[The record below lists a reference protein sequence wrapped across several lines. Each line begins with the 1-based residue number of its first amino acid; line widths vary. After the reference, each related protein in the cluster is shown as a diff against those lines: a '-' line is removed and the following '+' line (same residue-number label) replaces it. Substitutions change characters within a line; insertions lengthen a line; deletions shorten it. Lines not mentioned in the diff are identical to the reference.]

1 MFKEIIGNEKM
12 MNLVNWL
19 LCHPDKE
26 YSAMVM
32 GMATG
37 LKNPAQFVHYLVILD
52 ECGMVNVRQ
61 DKEEMIL
68 YVSLNKNNELTQ
80 AFVDIRDL
88 IEEKIT
94 SSELAM
100 DAIERAKSFNDLSD
114 IELSDIKEALDD
126 DDKEEIINKIKN
138 YDKLDEDNP
147 NEFFIKSKIA
157 KIDAEGN
164 LENFISFIE
173 NL

>member
-26 YSAMVM
+26 YSAMVI

-37 LKNPAQFVHYLVILD
+37 LKSPSQFVHYLVILD
-52 ECGMVNVRQ
+52 ECGVVNVRQ
-61 DKEEMIL
+61 DREEMIL
-68 YVSLNKNNELTQ
+68 YVSLNRNSALTQ
-80 AFVDIRDL
+80 AFADIRDL
-88 IEEKIT
+88 IEEKIA

-100 DAIERAKSFNDLSD
+100 DAIERVKFSDELSG

-138 YDKLDEDNP
+138 YEDLDEDNP
-147 NEFFIKSKIA
+147 SEFFIKSRIA